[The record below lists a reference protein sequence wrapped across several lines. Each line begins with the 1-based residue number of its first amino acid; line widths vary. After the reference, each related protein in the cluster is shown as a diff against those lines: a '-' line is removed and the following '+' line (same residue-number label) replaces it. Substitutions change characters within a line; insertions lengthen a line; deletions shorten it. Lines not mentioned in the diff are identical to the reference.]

1 MDVYALCLTASLPS
15 KRQKRRKRIPHS
27 AAQLNVR
34 DLKVCS
40 HAVLLSTF
48 PLLRVR
54 LRRVRAKRASLPV
67 WYLEQYV
74 GEARATF
81 LPVMS
86 KLLSVPLLSPMMR
99 SANHTK

>member
-27 AAQLNVR
+27 AG
-34 DLKVCS
+34 DLKARS

-86 KLLSVPLLSPMMR
+86 KLLSVPL
-99 SANHTK
+99 